1 MSTKKQSPKNNQE
14 DVFLRWKTEAREI
27 LIQESN
33 EKLVELTQ
41 QIGQTVRSNIQRG
54 IVEKSCNFC
63 IIKLVK
69 FFTTVVILTI
79 NPA

>member
-54 IVEKSCNFC
+54 IVDKELQFLYNQACE
-63 IIKLVK
+63 
-69 FFTTVVILTI
+69 ILYDRGYF
-79 NPA
+79 ND